1 VVNLMSTT
9 VGRCNP
15 RVQRIARTRHSE
27 ELIYWRKWQAPSL
40 TIMKP
45 SRYRA
50 YEKDKEWERNDAE
63 TSARWLAN
71 FADDY
76 VVRLE
81 SRVKKLPGELALKSA
96 KQERSLRPNKGEAEP
111 QNQILQRLQ
120 RVRDTGTRVSG
131 AKHASST
138 HKPSIEAGGESTS
151 GC

>member
-81 SRVKKLPGELALKSA
+81 SRVKKLPGAKGPRYRHKSVRREARKLDAQTKYRSWRREYLRLLKMHEGKS
-96 KQERSLRPNKGEAEP
+96 E
-111 QNQILQRLQ
+111 
-120 RVRDTGTRVSG
+120 
-131 AKHASST
+131 
-138 HKPSIEAGGESTS
+138 SIQL
-151 GC
+151 